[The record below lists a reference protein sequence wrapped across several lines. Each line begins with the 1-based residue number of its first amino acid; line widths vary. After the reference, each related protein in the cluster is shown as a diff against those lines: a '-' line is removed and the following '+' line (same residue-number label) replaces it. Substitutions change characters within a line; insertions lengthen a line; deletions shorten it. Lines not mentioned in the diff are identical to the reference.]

1 MASNGVAEKFVGG
14 IETISPPFPTEI
26 EDLARFAVETQKEEW
41 LHKKEALV
49 FKRLLLGAFGSLGAP
64 EDIPDA
70 ATNLEVIELARFA
83 VNEHN
88 KQEKTNLEFKGVVK
102 ASEQV
107 VAGYLYRIVL
117 KAAKPGDVSRF
128 YEAKVLLPAGVHVK
142 VLLDFKPLLQ
152 TAKQLGAI
160 SGQAVDIPLPPFNE
174 KIIHLAQFA
183 VDQHSKKEGKHLEF
197 KKVLSAKSK
206 VVAGTNYVINL
217 VAGEDGQDSE
227 YKATVW
233 VKEWDNFKRLTSFDR
248 IHSRGNT

>member
-1 MASNGVAEKFVGG
+1 MASNGVAEKVIGG
-14 IETISPPFPTEI
+14 IETISPPFPAEI
-26 EDLARFAVETQKEEW
+26 EDLARFAVESQKEYPNLVFKQVLSAGQQVVSGIKYYITLEADDGNHYETQIWVQEW
-41 LHKKEALV
+41 LHKKEVLV

-88 KQEKTNLEFKGVVK
+88 KQEKTNLDFKGVVK

-117 KAAKPGDVSRF
+117 KAAKPGDVCRF

-160 SGQAVDIPLPPFNE
+160 SGQAVDIPLAPFNE
-174 KIIHLAQFA
+174 EIIHLAQFA
-183 VDQHSKKEGKHLEF
+183 VDQHNKK
-197 KKVLSAKSK
+197 
-206 VVAGTNYVINL
+206 
-217 VAGEDGQDSE
+217 
-227 YKATVW
+227 
-233 VKEWDNFKRLTSFDR
+233 
-248 IHSRGNT
+248 